1 MNELPKD
8 VRKNIRDYA
17 SDVYKPTP
25 TADLIRT
32 LRFEHKEASDD
43 DGRYLPYRLE
53 VTAMDGHFNCFN
65 DTSYRY
71 SFAVPIPRR
80 NYYIT
85 DFLPSY
91 WSDYADT
98 MDR

>member
-17 SDVYKPTP
+17 SDLYKPTP
-25 TADLIRT
+25 TAELIRT

-43 DGRYLPYRLE
+43 DRRYLPHKLE
-53 VTAMDGHFNCFN
+53 VNATDGHFNCFT
-65 DTSYRY
+65 DTSYHY
-71 SFAVPIPRR
+71 SFAVPIPKR